1 MFGCIPES
9 FLCYLYLIFD
19 RKLIW
24 RKRNRKLGK
33 GQKEG
38 RLWREF
44 RGGGKWGVHWEKL
57 WERRERVWL
66 VHRTGEKRTM
76 FERAESPRWGW
87 QGPAMM
93 PNEKTGCSCPLN
105 IWNSKL
111 TIVVVACLMLE
122 TIVTCKSQRLFPCLW
137 FWGNLGRHQSSLL
150 QTGAP
155 WIEIRM
161 IRLPLKPLMEVI

>member
-9 FLCYLYLIFD
+9 FLCYLYLILD

-24 RKRNRKLGK
+24 RNRKWGK

-38 RLWREF
+38 WLWRKF
-44 RGGGKWGVHWEKL
+44 RGKSYLRE
-57 WERRERVWL
+57 ERERHW
-66 VHRTGEKRTM
+66 TGEKRTM
-76 FERAESPRWGW
+76 FEREESPRWGS

-105 IWNSKL
+105 IWKSKL
-111 TIVVVACLMLE
+111 TIVVVACSVLG

-137 FWGNLGRHQSSLL
+137 FWGNLGRRQSFLL

-155 WIEIRM
+155 WFEIRM